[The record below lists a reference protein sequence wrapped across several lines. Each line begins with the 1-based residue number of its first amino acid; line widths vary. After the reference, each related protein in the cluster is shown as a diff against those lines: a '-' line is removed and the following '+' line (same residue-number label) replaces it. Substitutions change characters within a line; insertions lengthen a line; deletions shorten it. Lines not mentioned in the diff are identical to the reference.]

1 MEKDL
6 KNSTCS
12 TVKRTTNWIIA
23 LALISIVTPFVY
35 MKIGP
40 IGIKYYGKDVPDIYI
55 LGGYIIGKD
64 TSFWGINFAYKFQV
78 FCILLVTILTY
89 GFRKHNNVKF
99 LITNFCLLLGFPFW
113 LEIYT
118 GGVISNSDGATTDL
132 KIYPMPG
139 LILWAIILI
148 LHILLFVNRKKTTK
162 RNEKELNLP

>member
-1 MEKDL
+1 VENDL
-6 KNSTCS
+6 KNSTHS

-55 LGGYIIGKD
+55 LGGYILGKD

-99 LITNFCLLLGFPFW
+99 LITNISLLLGFPFW

-118 GGVISNSDGATTDL
+118 DGVICNSDTTDL
-132 KIYPMPG
+132 TIYPMPG

-148 LHILLFVNRKKTTK
+148 LHILLFMNRKSNSKKLQNTK
-162 RNEKELNLP
+162 Y

>member
-1 MEKDL
+1 MENDL
-6 KNSTCS
+6 KNSTSS
-12 TVKRTTNWIIA
+12 TAKRTTNWIIA

-55 LGGYIIGKD
+55 LGGYILGKD

-99 LITNFCLLLGFPFW
+99 LITNISLLLGFPFW

-118 GGVISNSDGATTDL
+118 DGVICNSDTTDL
-132 KIYPMPG
+132 TIYPMPG

-148 LHILLFVNRKKTTK
+148 LHILLFVNHKSNSKKLQNTK
-162 RNEKELNLP
+162 D